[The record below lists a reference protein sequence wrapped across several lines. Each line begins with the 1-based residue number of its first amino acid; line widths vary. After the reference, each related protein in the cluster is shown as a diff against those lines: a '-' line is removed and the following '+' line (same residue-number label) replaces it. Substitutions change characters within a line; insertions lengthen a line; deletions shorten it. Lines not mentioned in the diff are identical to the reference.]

1 MNTSMKIRYG
11 VALIFAL
18 SMLAPSMTIPLAASA
33 QTQPT
38 DNVSITDSNLSIISC
53 DGPDM
58 SKIPANK
65 GKNPDVNIID
75 SHGNITGTTR
85 PYKVC
90 DFYGAMQQVQHLID
104 IAIVF
109 GVVVAIG
116 LFSYAGYLHITGT
129 PANITKSYS
138 IFRKVGIGFIIMLSA
153 WFIVYQVIIW
163 LTGGSGFAVLL
174 GK

>member
-1 MNTSMKIRYG
+1 MKTSIKIKYG
-11 VALIFAL
+11 IALVFAL
-18 SMLAPSMTIPLAASA
+18 SMLMPSLAVPLAASA
-33 QTQPT
+33 QTLTSPT
-38 DNVSITDSNLSIISC
+38 DNVNLNDSSLKIITC
-53 DGPDM
+53 DGPTL
-58 SKIPANK
+58 P
-65 GKNPDVNIID
+65 PDILK
-75 SHGNITGTTR
+75 TTEATLGHT
-85 PYKVC
+85 YVSC
-90 DFYGAMQQVQHLID
+90 DFYGLMQQVQHLID

-163 LTGGSGFAVLL
+163 LTGSSQFAVLL

>member
-1 MNTSMKIRYG
+1 MKYMKTSIKIKYG

-18 SMLAPSMTIPLAASA
+18 SMLMPSLAVPLAASA
-33 QTQPT
+33 QTLTSPT
-38 DNVSITDSNLSIISC
+38 DNVNLNDSKLKIIVC
-53 DGPDM
+53 DGPDL
-58 SKIPANK
+58 SSQKSLLDAAE
-65 GKNPDVNIID
+65 
-75 SHGNITGTTR
+75 
-85 PYKVC
+85 YKLGRTYVPC
-90 DFYGAMQQVQHLID
+90 NFNGLMLQIQHLID

-116 LFSYAGYLHITGT
+116 LFSYAGYMYISAGMRGDSNAHSTAL
-129 PANITKSYS
+129 N

-163 LTGGSGFAVLL
+163 LTGSSQFAVLL